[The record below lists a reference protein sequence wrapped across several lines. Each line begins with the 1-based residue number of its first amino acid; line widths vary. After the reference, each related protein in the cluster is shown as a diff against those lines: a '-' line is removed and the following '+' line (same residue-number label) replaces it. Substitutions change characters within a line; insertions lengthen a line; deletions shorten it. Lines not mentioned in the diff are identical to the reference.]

1 MIDIAIQ
8 LTTLQKEKRETRH
21 IMRPTE
27 VYRIGK
33 DEVKSTRDNWY
44 NIHFFFSPRSGNS
57 GLKNTRVALWYDV
70 TMGPPKTE
78 AKTTLIENFANQK
91 NTQHYQVS
99 LYLVGIQFVAYV
111 MKGVCAEME
120 MELYNSS
127 RLQGQVFTI

>member
-78 AKTTLIENFANQK
+78 AKTTLIENFANYS
-91 NTQHYQVS
+91 TLSSFIVPC
-99 LYLVGIQFVAYV
+99 GIQFVAYV